1 MKRNLWKALISL
13 ALAAALITVSGC
25 SLSQESS
32 RGSRV
37 RSESSHS
44 RSRSDDDENNDDDEN
59 IDENNEDDFLNND
72 DYDDDSET
80 MYVTG
85 VKEKLA
91 MRESDDED
99 SAIILKLKL
108 REEVEVLDDSSETC
122 YYVSA
127 FGKQGYVKK
136 EYLTDEK
143 MAACKRQDAYIEK
156 KTSLYD
162 TAESDHN
169 EVVSLAKNAAVF
181 IVAKPSGDYWYVYA
195 KGPKVFG
202 YVNSMNISMSK
213 VQDASSAVQSSK
225 PVQPAQPVQPSAPAQ
240 TGYYTGYGAAPSNYT
255 LYYAK
260 VNSGYLAIRS
270 AKAFDASN
278 ELGKMYTG
286 DSIYVIDTSTGTY
299 WYCYSPT
306 NGIYGYVDSRYMVS
320 SYPGSTTTAPKP
332 TQKSYTVWTVR
343 VNTGYLALRT
353 APAFDSSNEIGQLY
367 TGDVVYVYS
376 DSYVNFTDT
385 YWYVYSPSLGKSGYV
400 NSNYIYS

>member
-1 MKRNLWKALISL
+1 MKKNIFRILLSL
-13 ALAAALITVSGC
+13 VLAASVITASGC
-25 SLSQESS
+25 SLTRETS
-32 RGSRV
+32 REGRV
-37 RSESSHS
+37 RSSSSESKS
-44 RSRSDDDENNDDDEN
+44 RSEDEEVSADNNDDRDTVA
-59 IDENNEDDFLNND
+59 
-72 DYDDDSET
+72 DSEK

-85 VKEKLA
+85 VNEKIA

-99 SAIILKLKL
+99 SAIITKLDLK
-108 REEVEVLDDSSETC
+108 EEVNVLDDSSETC

-127 FGKQGYVKK
+127 SGMKGYVKK

-156 KTSLYD
+156 KSPLYD
-162 TAESDHN
+162 TKESDHN
-169 EVVSLAKNAAVF
+169 QVVSLDKNAAVF

-213 VQDASSAVQSSK
+213 VQNTSSAPQQTQPK
-225 PVQPAQPVQPSAPAQ
+225 QQTEPTQPVQPAQPTVPASS
-240 TGYYTGYGAAPSNYT
+240 GYYTGSGSAPSNYS

-286 DSIYVIDTSTGTY
+286 DSIYVIDSSTGTY

-306 NGIYGYVDSRYMVS
+306 NGVYGYVDSRYMVTT
-320 SYPGSTTTAPKP
+320 YPGSGTVQKTTP
-332 TQKSYTVWTVR
+332 TGYSVWNVK
-343 VNTGYLALRT
+343 VSTGYLALRT
-353 APAFDSSNEIGQLY
+353 AKAFDSSNEIGKLY

-385 YWYVYSPSLGKSGYV
+385 YWYVYSPSLGKWGYV
-400 NSNYIYS
+400 NSNYIYNYD